1 MDDLTII
8 RHALPPR
15 EGREIVIQI
24 KLLADRATL
33 AKRRWRGRAEDGR
46 EFGFDLHDCLSGG
59 LVFFRDKAGE
69 YILEQT
75 PEEVIEIPVT
85 TVEQAA
91 RLAWGLGNLHFAV
104 QVLPGALRVQEDPAV
119 RQLLEREGLAYQRVT
134 CVFLPLS
141 SGPHHHHHDHHDH
154 GHE

>member
-8 RHALPPR
+8 RHALPPG
-15 EGREIVIQI
+15 EGRESSVPI

-33 AKRRWRGRAEDGR
+33 AKRRWRGRAENGR
-46 EFGFDLHDCLSGG
+46 EFGFDLENGLSGG
-59 LVFFRDKAGE
+59 LVFFRDESGE
-69 YILEQT
+69 YILEQA

-85 TVEQAA
+85 AVERAA

-104 QVLPGALRVQEDPAV
+104 QVLPGAVRVKEDPAV
-119 RQLLEREGLAYQRVT
+119 RQLLEREGIAYERVT

-141 SGPHHHHHDHHDH
+141 SSSHHHHHDH